1 MQRGRTPTLQL
12 AVCNL
17 DMESIDHV
25 DFMFKQTRSEDCETK
40 VLKTYPGDDVSVD
53 DKGVF
58 NLQWTAEETRVFA
71 PNKNFYLDVRP
82 VDKDGNIIETVMVIL
97 TMNDTLFKEGE

>member
-17 DMESIDHV
+17 DMESIDRV

-40 VLKTYPGDDVSVD
+40 VLKTYPGDDVFVD

-58 NLQWTAEETRVFA
+58 NLQWTAEETRVFPPTKTSIWTCA
-71 PNKNFYLDVRP
+71 PLIRMATSSKRSW
-82 VDKDGNIIETVMVIL
+82 
-97 TMNDTLFKEGE
+97 LF